1 MQFVILCQ
9 DIPDG
14 LDLRMATRPAH
25 MDYLKTQDAHILG
38 AGPFLDEQDRMVGSM
53 LMVDFPSDAEAKLFA
68 ANDPYARAG
77 LFASTEIRRWRWGIK
92 PPAAVL

>member
-9 DIPDG
+9 DKPDG

-25 MDYLKTQDAHILG
+25 MDYLKLHDAHILG
-38 AGPFLDEQDRMVGSM
+38 AGPFLDAADRMCGSM
-53 LMVDFPSDAEAKLFA
+53 LMVEFETQAQAEAFA
-68 ANDPYARAG
+68 AADPYVEAG

-92 PPAAVL
+92 PPKA